1 MVGRR
6 AVIAAAAAHQV
17 HAQDALNGKRLYL
30 DVGRL
35 RGTGVSC
42 VDCHGALPGEL
53 FGIGHAANDTAAVER
68 AVNSISQ
75 MTPLRGRLTLQDYA
89 DLAAYIGNPAVPSP
103 VLRTAVAVRDAA
115 PSAADRVDFGSATVG
130 QGSVAARIVF
140 ANAGALALTWSSSP
154 RIVGPQ
160 AADFAIASSSCVD
173 SSRWQAAHRARSALR
188 SAQPRRCRA
197 CERRRCRSI
206 TTGSVQWRPWR
217 CSVRQSR
224 AQPLRRTARLMAVAA
239 GNLTTVRY
247 FHNIRNMESSEAV
260 AALSALSQTTRLAV
274 FRLLVQHGPSEWLRA
289 NLQSSS
295 RLHPP
300 R

>member
-1 MVGRR
+1 VSKQALGSKVIFGARR
-6 AVIAAAAAHQV
+6 APRFFGAARWSVAAPLLLLAAAHQV

-197 CERRRCRSI
+197 CERWRCRSI
-206 TTGSVQWRPWR
+206 TTR
-217 CSVRQSR
+217 CSGGRGAARYVRVERSR
-224 AQPLRRTARLMAVAA
+224 CA
-239 GNLTTVRY
+239 GQR
-247 FHNIRNMESSEAV
+247 
-260 AALSALSQTTRLAV
+260 
-274 FRLLVQHGPSEWLRA
+274 G
-289 NLQSSS
+289 
-295 RLHPP
+295 
-300 R
+300 